1 MGNRAVITYAPY
13 NENNAGIYVHWNGGR
28 ASVEA
33 FLQACKE
40 LGYRDPAS
48 DPSYAMARLTQVISA
63 FFPDG
68 LSVGIG
74 AARQLDQHNYDNG
87 VYVIGQDWQIV
98 GRMFNEGAEEINE
111 VKTEEIKNSLIETIK
126 GSALLMEG
134 LNK

>member
-33 FLQACKE
+33 FLQACNE

-74 AARQLDQHNYDNG
+74 AVKQLDQHNYDNG

-98 GRMFNEGAEEINE
+98 ERMFNESAEEINE
-111 VKTEEIKNSLIETIK
+111 VKTAEIKQSVVETIK
-126 GSALLMEG
+126 AQQKIHERD
-134 LNK
+134 